1 MAGRVYS
8 KEEAEAILARAIEL
22 QVHQGATS
30 HDDLVAAA
38 KEVGVSAATIERAA
52 SEVLVRKRDDAEM
65 RELRARQWR
74 GLYAHLVPYLMV
86 NALLAFLNFET
97 GGFPWVII
105 VLLGW
110 GIGLASHLVAVALPD
125 QQKLRRRLE
134 RDRAREERRRSRYRG
149 RVEDPGAVGMRV
161 AMEGGELEEQAAVEE
176 AEASEMTT
184 RGGGRQAS

>member
-52 SEVLVRKRDDAEM
+52 SEVLARKRDETEM

-74 GLYAHLVPYLMV
+74 GLYAHLVPYVMV
-86 NALLAFLNFET
+86 NALLAFLNVMT
-97 GGFPWVII
+97 GGFPWMII

-110 GIGLASHLVAVALPD
+110 GIGLASHLVAVAVPD
-125 QQKLRRRLE
+125 QRTLRRRLE
-134 RDRAREERRRSRYRG
+134 RDRARDARRMGRYRA
-149 RVEDPGAVGMRV
+149 RVEDSGVGVRV
-161 AMEGGELEEQAAVEE
+161 EAPEGDVEEEAAVEQAGRE
-176 AEASEMTT
+176 GAERTQT
-184 RGGGRQAS
+184 R